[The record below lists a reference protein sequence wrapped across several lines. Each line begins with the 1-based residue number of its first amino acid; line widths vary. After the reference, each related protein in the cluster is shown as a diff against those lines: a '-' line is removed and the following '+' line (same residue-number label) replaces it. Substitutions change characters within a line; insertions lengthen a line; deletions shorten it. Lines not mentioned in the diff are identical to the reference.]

1 MVKHICIRCG
11 YETNKK
17 DSILK
22 HYSKKNVCKPKLSDT
37 PIEECKQKLIKGDT
51 DSIICDNCN
60 KEFSTHGSM
69 IRHSKICNSIIAK
82 QIKRFSKDISFINN
96 KESDIEDFC
105 EGDDEIICD

>member
-37 PIEECKQKLIKGDT
+37 PIEECRQKLIKGDT

-82 QIKRFSKDISFINN
+82 QIIKNLIVKNRNISKN
-96 KESDIEDFC
+96 DFL
-105 EGDDEIICD
+105 EALL